1 MVMASPPIRPDTRV
15 FVIACWTLGLIAF
28 GQIWIAGLS
37 LMQRFQQAGQPKV
50 VEKEVIR
57 HVILRVPAESTDMMH
72 ESAIVSR
79 PPTAPTTQS
88 TPATQAG
95 LVRPLATI
103 NPLPAL
109 PAPRPLDTPP
119 IADPRCE
126 RLVQEAREARVA
138 GDMGKAI
145 VKLEEALSQV
155 PHEPAVL
162 FELGIVHEQMG
173 VFDHA
178 SGYYQKVFE
187 LGTSGAGTYYEAAAA
202 KLRDGFENPADNIG
216 RLSLGRVRIFKTPDP
231 SKGETVLLTIP
242 VQKAPSF
249 EVNPDDLSISVVFFN
264 RTSKGEIIQLEEPSW
279 VREKWVSLP
288 FDWAGSEELLRMTYT
303 IPPQDQQTE
312 HLFGVRSYH
321 GQVVSLTYQGEILDV
336 QAWPRDL
343 AARLPGTPARANDNN
358 QFPDFLDLPPP
369 DFDPDLGVLP
379 PLPE

>member
-1 MVMASPPIRPDTRV
+1 MAMASIPTRPDTRV
-15 FVIACWTLGLIAF
+15 FVIACWALGLIAF
-28 GQIWIAGLS
+28 GQIWIAGLA
-37 LMQRFQQAGQPKV
+37 LMQRFQQSSQPRTI
-50 VEKEVIR
+50 EKEVIR
-57 HVILRVPAESTDMMH
+57 HIVVRVPADSTETMQD
-72 ESAIVSR
+72 SAIVSR
-79 PPTAPTTQS
+79 PPIALT
-88 TPATQAG
+88 
-95 LVRPLATI
+95 RPLATTTLPE
-103 NPLPAL
+103 PLPVPL
-109 PAPRPLDTPP
+109 PAPRPLDTPL
-119 IADPRCE
+119 IADPLCE
-126 RLVQEAREARVA
+126 RLVREAREARVA

-145 VKLEEALSQV
+145 VKLEEALGQV
-155 PHEPAVL
+155 PQEPAVL

-216 RLSLGRVRIFKTPDP
+216 RLSLGRVRIFQSPDK
-231 SKGETVLLTIP
+231 SKGQTVLLTIP

-249 EVNPDDLSISVVFFN
+249 EVNPDDLAISVVFFN
-264 RTSKGEIIQLEEPSW
+264 RTSKGDIIQLEDPSW
-279 VREKWVSLP
+279 VREQWVSLP
-288 FDWAGSEELLRMTYT
+288 FDWSGSEELLRMTYT

-343 AARLPGTPARANDNN
+343 AARLPGTPARANENN

>member
-1 MVMASPPIRPDTRV
+1 MVMASTQIRQDTRV
-15 FVIACWTLGLIAF
+15 FVMASWALGLIAF
-28 GQIWIAGLS
+28 SQIWIAGMA
-37 LMQRFQQAGQPKV
+37 LMQRFQQASRPQTI
-50 VEKEVIR
+50 EKEVIR
-57 HVILRVPAESTDMMH
+57 HIVVRVPADSTETMK

-79 PPTAPTTQS
+79 PPMAVT
-88 TPATQAG
+88 
-95 LVRPLATI
+95 RPLATTTI
-103 NPLPAL
+103 DEPLPT
-109 PAPRPLDTPP
+109 PRPLDTPI

-126 RLVQEAREARVA
+126 RLVREAREARVA

-145 VKLEEALSQV
+145 VKLEEALGEV
-155 PHEPAVL
+155 PQEPAVL

-187 LGTSGAGTYYEAAAA
+187 LGTSGAGTYYEAAAN

-216 RLSLGRVRIFKTPDP
+216 RLSLGRVRIFESPDK
-231 SKGETVLLTIP
+231 SNGQTVLLTIP

-264 RTSKGEIIQLEEPSW
+264 RTSKGDIIQLEDPSW

-288 FDWAGSEELLRMTYT
+288 FDWSGSEELLRMTYT

-312 HLFGVRSYH
+312 HLFGARSYH

-343 AARLPGTPARANDNN
+343 AARLPGTPASANNNN